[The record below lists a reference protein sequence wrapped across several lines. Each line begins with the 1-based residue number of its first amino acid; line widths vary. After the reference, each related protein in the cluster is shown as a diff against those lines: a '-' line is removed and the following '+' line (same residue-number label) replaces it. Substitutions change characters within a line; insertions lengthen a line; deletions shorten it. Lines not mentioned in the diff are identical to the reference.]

1 MDRSAVDPPVWGY
14 TVIGLLFVYIGLGG
28 VVGSIGDML
37 MGWPMLGAGIYCLVS
52 AWRDW
57 FHFRSARRRGVQL
70 EARIVSRG
78 RPPHTLPLLPQALGV
93 VYRRL
98 RLEYEVGGRTVVSE
112 KLVPERFVQELDGQ
126 ETLKIRVLPAR
137 PLTWV
142 PIG

>member
-1 MDRSAVDPPVWGY
+1 MERSAVDPPVWGY
-14 TVIGLLFVYIGLGG
+14 TVIGLLFAFMGLDGIG
-28 VVGSIGDML
+28 GSIDDMI
-37 MGWPMLGAGIYCLVS
+37 MGWPLLGVGIYCVAS

-57 FHFRSARRRGVQL
+57 LHFRNARRKGIQL

-98 RLEYEVGGRTVVSE
+98 RLEYEVDGRTVVSD
-112 KLVPERFVQELDGQ
+112 KLVPEPFVQKLDGQ